1 MGVQSASDRDELSA
15 SEGLSGL
22 GRPVTAF
29 PPLWRIS
36 MKFKLTP
43 LVAGALIALGTSS
56 GAQAATLTISCG
68 SVGQD
73 FEFCKR
79 HTEEWAKKTGH
90 TVKLFTLP
98 QSTTDLLGL
107 YRQMFAAKSGDV
119 DIINVDVV
127 WPGMIKDHLIDLKPY
142 SKGVEKDHFPSIVAN
157 NTADGKLIAMPWF
170 TDAGLLYYRKDL
182 LDKHGEKPPTTW
194 EQLAATAKK
203 IQDAERKAGNADMQ
217 GFVFQAK
224 AYEGLTCDAVEWI
237 ASYGGGNIVDASG
250 KITVN
255 NPQAAK
261 ALTTAASWIGTIA
274 PTGVLNY
281 GEEDARGVFQNGNAV
296 FMRNWPYAWSLGNGG
311 DSKIK
316 DKIGVSALPKGGEGG
331 KNAATLGGWQLAVSK
346 YSKEQKLAAELVMY
360 LTSKEIQKER
370 AIKGSFNPT
379 LPALY
384 KDKDVL
390 AAVPFFGNLYDV
402 FTSAV
407 PRPSTATGL
416 KYNEVSAAFWNATHD
431 VLSGKEPA
439 EASLKK
445 LEGKLNQV
453 KRGKW

>member
-1 MGVQSASDRDELSA
+1 MNVKLS
-15 SEGLSGL
+15 
-22 GRPVTAF
+22 
-29 PPLWRIS
+29 
-36 MKFKLTP
+36 P
-43 LVAGALIALGTSS
+43 LVVGALIALGAGSA
-56 GAQAATLTISCG
+56 AQAATLTISCG

-73 FEFCKR
+73 FEFCKK

-107 YRQMFAAKSGDV
+107 YRQMFAAKSADV

-142 SKGVEKDHFPSIVAN
+142 TKGVEKEHFPSIVAN
-157 NTADGKLIAMPWF
+157 NTVDGKLIAMPWF

-182 LDKHGEKPPTTW
+182 LEKHGEKPPTTW

-224 AYEGLTCDAVEWI
+224 AYEGLTCDAVEWLT
-237 ASYGGGNIVDASG
+237 SYGGGNIVDASG
-250 KITVN
+250 KVTVN

-346 YSKEQKLAAELVMY
+346 YSKEQKLAAELVMH

-379 LPALY
+379 IPALY

-390 AAVPFFGNLYDV
+390 AATPFFGSLYDV

-439 EASLKK
+439 DASLKK
-445 LEGKLNQV
+445 LEGKLNQI

>member
-1 MGVQSASDRDELSA
+1 MNVKLS
-15 SEGLSGL
+15 
-22 GRPVTAF
+22 
-29 PPLWRIS
+29 
-36 MKFKLTP
+36 P
-43 LVAGALIALGTSS
+43 LVVGALIALGAGSA
-56 GAQAATLTISCG
+56 AQAATLTISCG

-73 FEFCKR
+73 FEFCKK

-107 YRQMFAAKSGDV
+107 YRQMFAAKSADV

-142 SKGVEKDHFPSIVAN
+142 TKGVEKEHFPSIVAN
-157 NTADGKLIAMPWF
+157 NTVDGKLIAMPWF

-224 AYEGLTCDAVEWI
+224 AYEGLTCDAVEWLT
-237 ASYGGGNIVDASG
+237 SYGGGNIVDASG
-250 KITVN
+250 KVTVN

-346 YSKEQKLAAELVMY
+346 YSKEQKLAAELVMH

-379 LPALY
+379 IPALY

-390 AAVPFFGNLYDV
+390 AATPFFGSLYDV

-439 EASLKK
+439 DASLKK
-445 LEGKLNQV
+445 LEGKLNQI